1 MKKGLFASPF
11 LEILYFF
18 VTVQPFIVKRENLK
32 KFFTVIIHQKSR
44 HFCNLA
50 DYLLLVEYF
59 EIKNL

>member
-1 MKKGLFASPF
+1 MSTKSIDEVFGK
-11 LEILYFF
+11 
-18 VTVQPFIVKRENLK
+18 VTVQSFIVKRENLK